1 MQPLSRSSFAQSSFT
16 SHSHPSR
23 EASSLTNVYGLKR
36 TADLFLSSRAGTRVV
51 AVADDAY
58 KITLESI
65 HDEVL
70 VMLCTL
76 TLRLFYS
83 MQVKCP
89 ICLGIISN
97 TRTFMECMHRF
108 CAEVCTFCSIIVVT

>member
-1 MQPLSRSSFAQSSFT
+1 MQPLSRSSFAQSSFS

-51 AVADDAY
+51 AIADDAY
-58 KITLESI
+58 KMTLESI

-70 VMLCTL
+70 ESSFALALALIFWC
-76 TLRLFYS
+76 R
-83 MQVKCP
+83 
-89 ICLGIISN
+89 
-97 TRTFMECMHRF
+97 
-108 CAEVCTFCSIIVVT
+108 